1 MPNVVSAVTEQH
13 VHAGEVLLG
22 TPSQSAENVRFV
34 LITSLP
40 RTVFDETSFSQLDV
54 DQMMNVLS
62 QRLVLIENARTLA
75 STKSVAKMLY
85 AV

>member
-22 TPSQSAENVRFV
+22 TPSQSAENVRCPQMISM
-34 LITSLP
+34 L
-40 RTVFDETSFSQLDV
+40 RTGFDETPSSQLDV